1 MWNSMF
7 LASFGSKVVSAIE
20 KGNTKLNEIVWG
32 LPMIVLILGVGLFL
46 TIITKFL
53 QIRKFGT
60 SVDKTLGDTV
70 RSMGKKGKH
79 LSKKENSVS
88 PFEAFSTAISG
99 TVGTG
104 NIVGV
109 SSAIMTGGPGAVLWM
124 WISAFFG
131 MVTNYAENVLG
142 MFFRKKEKDGEFSGG
157 PAYYLSEGIGRNVKG
172 GFGSFLR
179 GFGKVLAV
187 MAAVFCLFAAIGM
200 SGVQTTKMAQ
210 TIQSAGDS
218 LAGGISKDAKF
229 WIALIVGIVVAI
241 VLALVILGGIKSIG
255 RTTAILIPF
264 MSLLFILMALVIIF
278 MNINMIGTAF
288 ALIFKNAFKF
298 KCVFAGFTGYMFAQ
312 IIQKGLA
319 RGVFSNEAGLGSSV
333 IAHSASETR
342 EPVKQG
348 LWGIF
353 EVFFDT
359 FVICTLTA
367 LVILVSF
374 GNQWGLENVLYKY
387 AQNDK
392 GEWVAV
398 YADTAVS
405 MMAFSNA
412 FGKFGEVIYA
422 IIIPLFAFTTILA
435 WAYYGEK
442 SMDFLFRKTG
452 EKGRKIS
459 RFVFKV
465 LYVLLVVV
473 AAWLVT
479 QDGKGDLMWAIS
491 DTANGLMALPNLIGL
506 AFMGVLVAKIT
517 KNYFDRR
524 AGKNVKPMLSA
535 YDEQNELFIKEL
547 EFEEDSENN
556 VAEEA
561 AASDAE

>member
-157 PAYYLSEGIGRNVKG
+157 PAYYLSEGVGRGITGKK
-172 GFGSFLR
+172 GSFLR

-187 MAAVFCLFAAIGM
+187 MAAVFCTFAAVGM
-200 SGVQTTKMAQ
+200 SGVQTTKMSESVQAVVG
-210 TIQSAGDS
+210 SSSDKVN
-218 LAGGISKDAKF
+218 LR
-229 WIALIVGIVVAI
+229 IALIVGSVVAI

-264 MSLLFILMALVIIF
+264 MSLLFIIMAIVIIC
-278 MNINMIGTAF
+278 MNITMIGTAF
-288 ALIFKNAFKF
+288 ALIFKHAFGF
-298 KCVFAGFTGYMFAQ
+298 KQVVGGCTGYLFAQ
-312 IIQKGLA
+312 VIQKGLA

-333 IAHSASETR
+333 IAHSASESR

-374 GNQWGLENVLYKY
+374 GDKVGMETVLYSG
-387 AQNDK
+387 AF
-392 GEWVAV
+392 
-398 YADTAVS
+398 ADTTVS
-405 MMAFSNA
+405 MMAFGEA
-412 FGKFGEVIYA
+412 FGEFGEVVYT

-442 SMDFLFRKTG
+442 SVEFLFRKTG
-452 EKGRKIS
+452 EKGKKIS
-459 RFVFKV
+459 RFVFKC
-465 LYVLLVVV
+465 LYVILVVV
-473 AAWLVT
+473 AAWMST
-479 QDGKGDLMWAIS
+479 QGGKGELMWAIS

-524 AGKNVKPMLSA
+524 AGKDVKPMLSA

-547 EFEEDSENN
+547 EFEEDAENN
-556 VAEEA
+556 VAEEV
-561 AASDAE
+561 AASDDK

>member
-157 PAYYLSEGIGRNVKG
+157 PAYYLSEGIGRGITGKK
-172 GFGSFLR
+172 GSFLR

-187 MAAVFCLFAAIGM
+187 MAAVFCTFAAVGM
-200 SGVQTTKMAQ
+200 SGVQTTKMSESVQAVVG
-210 TIQSAGDS
+210 SSSDKVN
-218 LAGGISKDAKF
+218 LR
-229 WIALIVGIVVAI
+229 IALIVGSVVAI

-264 MSLLFILMALVIIF
+264 MSLLFIIMAIVIIC
-278 MNINMIGTAF
+278 MNITMIGTAF
-288 ALIFKNAFKF
+288 ALIFKHAFGF
-298 KCVFAGFTGYMFAQ
+298 KQVVGGCTGYLFAQ
-312 IIQKGLA
+312 VIQKGLA

-333 IAHSASETR
+333 IAHSASESR

-374 GNQWGLENVLYKY
+374 GDKVGMETVLYSG
-387 AQNDK
+387 AF
-392 GEWVAV
+392 
-398 YADTAVS
+398 ADTTVS
-405 MMAFSNA
+405 MMAFGEA
-412 FGKFGEVIYA
+412 FGEFGEVVYT

-442 SMDFLFRKTG
+442 SVEFLFRKTG
-452 EKGRKIS
+452 EKGKKIS
-459 RFVFKV
+459 RFVFKC
-465 LYVLLVVV
+465 LYVILVVV
-473 AAWLVT
+473 AAWMST
-479 QDGKGDLMWAIS
+479 QGGKGELMWAIS

-517 KNYFDRR
+517 KNYFDRKK
-524 AGKNVKPMLSA
+524 GKDVKPMLSA

>member
-157 PAYYLSEGIGRNVKG
+157 PAYYLSEGIGRGITGKK
-172 GFGSFLR
+172 GSFLR

-187 MAAVFCLFAAIGM
+187 MAAVFCTFAAVGM
-200 SGVQTTKMAQ
+200 SGVQTTKMSESVQAVVG
-210 TIQSAGDS
+210 SSSDKVN
-218 LAGGISKDAKF
+218 LR
-229 WIALIVGIVVAI
+229 IALIVGSVVAI

-264 MSLLFILMALVIIF
+264 MSLLFIIMAIVIIC
-278 MNINMIGTAF
+278 MNITMIGTAF
-288 ALIFKNAFKF
+288 ALIFKHAFGF
-298 KCVFAGFTGYMFAQ
+298 KQVVGGCTGYLFAQ
-312 IIQKGLA
+312 VIQKGLA

-333 IAHSASETR
+333 IAHSASESR

-374 GNQWGLENVLYKY
+374 GDKVGMETVLYSG
-387 AQNDK
+387 AF
-392 GEWVAV
+392 
-398 YADTAVS
+398 ADTTVS
-405 MMAFSNA
+405 MMAFGEA
-412 FGKFGEVIYA
+412 FGEFGEVVYT

-442 SMDFLFRKTG
+442 SVEFLFRKTG
-452 EKGRKIS
+452 EKGKKIS
-459 RFVFKV
+459 RFVFKC
-465 LYVLLVVV
+465 LYVILVVV
-473 AAWLVT
+473 AAWMST
-479 QDGKGDLMWAIS
+479 QGGKGELMWAIS

-524 AGKNVKPMLSA
+524 AGKDVKPMLSA

-547 EFEEDSENN
+547 EFEEDAENN